1 MFYGSL
7 QNRLA
12 HAIVGWQRAFVT
24 PLAIAVSIL
33 APSWAIAETLSQM
46 PLPDQAAPEL
56 ASNLPNNP
64 GSAKDLGGTIFPEY
78 YRSPFGLWRG
88 GSDAPASLDV
98 KLPPGSREDFIELR
112 TSPKV
117 LVEGFPE
124 LSPYPIIRP
133 FDQPAAN
140 QIRLIESR

>member
-1 MFYGSL
+1 MFDCSL
-7 QNRLA
+7 QNRLI
-12 HAIVGWQRAFVT
+12 HAIVGWQSAFVT
-24 PLAIAVSIL
+24 TLAISVSVL
-33 APSWAIAETLSQM
+33 APSWAIAE
-46 PLPDQAAPEL
+46 PLRQTPLHQAVPEL
-56 ASNLPNNP
+56 ASNLPNNL

-88 GSDAPASLDV
+88 GSDSPASLDV
-98 KLPPGSREDFIELR
+98 KLPPGSREDFVELR

-124 LSPYPIIRP
+124 LSPHPIITP